1 MKLDPPVED
10 EQEDQRRVHTALDQG
25 MRQGNS
31 MKKHPMVTVMPIP
44 KMKLVAASMSSK
56 IIGEPP
62 ARLNSSMAH
71 P

>member
-1 MKLDPPVED
+1 MNKRTDVGFI
-10 EQEDQRRVHTALDQG
+10 RSSIKVGA
-25 MRQGNS
+25 QGNS

-44 KMKLVAASMSSK
+44 KMKLVVAPMSSK
-56 IIGEPP
+56 IIGAPP